1 MDKGNNVDSVEL
13 PKFQPMYPNGVVIT
27 RDATPEESAE
37 FDRMYAR
44 GLPWIDPEEIEAY
57 GEEYNGRA
65 LAPMLEW
72 IEGFVKNPRVVQYD
86 EVTEKLESF
95 SPKYNC
101 EIGFCHDVLLPA
113 LEESGQLPKVPES
126 LIVVL
131 NTLHLIHPEGTR
143 LVSVNKEGANLLFI
157 DEFKSTVGEKIV
169 PHAYSYR
176 LRNYLSS
183 KTVRLEP
190 LAPVSSGS

>member
-1 MDKGNNVDSVEL
+1 MNSDESI
-13 PKFQPMYPNGVVIT
+13 PKFTSMYSGGVVA
-27 RDATPEESAE
+27 RDATPEEAAE
-37 FDRMYAR
+37 FDRIYR
-44 GLPWIDPEEIEAY
+44 HDLPWVDPSEVEDC
-57 GEEYNGRA
+57 GKQYNGRA
-65 LAPMLEW
+65 LGPMLQW
-72 IEGFVKNPRVVQYD
+72 IEGFVKNPKIVQYE

-113 LEESGQLPKVPES
+113 LEKSGQLPKVPES

-143 LVSVNKEGANLLFI
+143 LISVDKEGADLLFVA
-157 DEFKSTVGEKIV
+157 EFKSTVGDKIV

-176 LRNYLSS
+176 LRDYLSS
-183 KTVRLEP
+183 KRVRLEP
-190 LAPVSSGS
+190 IAPVPSGSY